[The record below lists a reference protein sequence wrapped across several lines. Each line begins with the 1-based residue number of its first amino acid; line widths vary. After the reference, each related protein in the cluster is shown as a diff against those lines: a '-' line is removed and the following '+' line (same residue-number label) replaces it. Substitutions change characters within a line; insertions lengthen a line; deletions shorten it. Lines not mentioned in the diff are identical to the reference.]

1 MTIDTIALNQAKQTS
16 DICFP
21 LKVGSI
27 HGLTIGDPSK
37 PLVLCLHGW
46 LDNAASFLPL
56 MSELSDKQFSDKYI
70 VAIDWPGHGFSD
82 HRGADAHYHFIDWIA
97 DLAQLFELKQ
107 WHNIDIVAHSMGGMI
122 ATAFAAAF
130 PEKVKSLTLI
140 DSIGF
145 LCAEPEKT
153 TEQLRDGILSRLKL
167 LGVNSSHSNKK
178 KGLHGTIDSAIK
190 ARVNV
195 SDLAYQHAQ
204 LIVERGIANNSD
216 GFTWRSD
223 SRLRLKSPYR
233 FSPEQGKQLVRD
245 IQCPVQ
251 LVYGDKGLDLVG
263 KGVEL
268 FQPLFKQ
275 FSSFELIGGHHVH
288 MEQPKALAELI
299 STFLE
304 KS

>member
-1 MTIDTIALNQAKQTS
+1 MTIDTIALDQTKQIS
-16 DICFP
+16 DICFS
-21 LKVGSI
+21 LTVGSI
-27 HGLTIGDPSK
+27 RGITMGDPSK

-56 MSELSDKQFSDKYI
+56 MSELSDKYI

-107 WHNIDIVAHSMGGMI
+107 WRNIDIVAHSMGGMI

-153 TEQLRDGILSRLKL
+153 TEQLREGILSRLKFL
-167 LGVNSSHSNKK
+167 DINQCHPNKK
-178 KGLHGTIDSAIK
+178 KSLHSTIDSAIK
-190 ARVNV
+190 ARVHV

-204 LIVERGIANNSD
+204 LIVERGIVKNKE

-233 FSPEQGKQLVRD
+233 FLA
-245 IQCPVQ
+245 
-251 LVYGDKGLDLVG
+251 
-263 KGVEL
+263 
-268 FQPLFKQ
+268 
-275 FSSFELIGGHHVH
+275 GGHHVH
-288 MEQPKALAELI
+288 MEQPKALAQLI
-299 STFLE
+299 STFLA